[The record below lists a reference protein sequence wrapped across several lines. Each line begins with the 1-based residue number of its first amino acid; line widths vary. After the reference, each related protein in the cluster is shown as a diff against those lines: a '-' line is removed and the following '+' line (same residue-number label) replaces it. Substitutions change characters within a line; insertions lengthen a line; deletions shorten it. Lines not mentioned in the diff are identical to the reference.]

1 MTTRRRALSPA
12 VITTTL
18 VLGGGVAGT
27 LFGIYMEDP
36 TALAVAVEGRIGG
49 TVASWESRI
58 GGVPTRATGEAGEVR
73 LAWMA
78 PPGRIVVDVL
88 PSGRVRQASL
98 GRERGVPRS
107 TDPAPGD
114 WSVDEAMAL
123 AREWLPTDV
132 EDAGTETFTV
142 GDRTGPRDRF
152 SSRALSRAV
161 TVAEYRGARADG
173 PPGAC
178 LAQYYLTDAGGV
190 AFLLVGLA

>member
-1 MTTRRRALSPA
+1 MTIRRRVLTPA
-12 VITTTL
+12 VATTTL

-27 LFGIYMEDP
+27 LFGMYMEDP
-36 TALAVAVEGRIGG
+36 TAIAAAVEGRIGG
-49 TVASWESRI
+49 SVATWESRI
-58 GGVPTRATGEAGEVR
+58 GGMPTRATGEGGEVR
-73 LAWMA
+73 LAWEA
-78 PPGRIVVDVL
+78 APGRIVVDVL

-98 GRERGVPRS
+98 GRERGVSRS
-107 TDPAPGD
+107 IDPAPGD
-114 WSVDEAMAL
+114 WTMDEAMAL
-123 AREWLPTDV
+123 ARAWLPTDI
-132 EDAGTETFTV
+132 EDAGAETFTV

-190 AFLLVGLA
+190 AFLLVGVA

>member
-1 MTTRRRALSPA
+1 MLSPA
-12 VITTTL
+12 VVTTTL

-27 LFGIYMEDP
+27 LFGMYMEDP
-36 TALAVAVEGRIGG
+36 GTMAAAVAGRIGG
-49 TVASWESRI
+49 AVATWEARI

-73 LAWMA
+73 LTWTAA
-78 PPGRIVVDVL
+78 PGRIVVDVL

-98 GRERGVPRS
+98 GRERFVPRS

-114 WSVDEAMAL
+114 WSMDEAMAL

-132 EDAGTETFTV
+132 EDAGADTFTV

-152 SSRALSRAV
+152 SSRALARAV

-178 LAQYYLTDAGGV
+178 LAQYYVTNAGGV

>member
-1 MTTRRRALSPA
+1 MTIRRRLLSPA
-12 VITTTL
+12 VVTTTL

-36 TALAVAVEGRIGG
+36 EAMAVAVAGRIGG
-49 TVASWESRI
+49 PVATWEARI
-58 GGVPTRATGEAGEVR
+58 GGAPSRATGEAGEGR
-73 LAWMA
+73 LAWAA

-88 PSGRVRQASL
+88 PSGRVRQASF
-98 GRERGVPRS
+98 GRERSVARS

-114 WSVDEAMAL
+114 WTMEEAQAL

-132 EDAGTETFTV
+132 QDAVAETFTV

-152 SSRALSRAV
+152 ASRALSRSV
-161 TVAEYRGARADG
+161 TIAEYRGARADG

-178 LAQYYLTDAGGV
+178 LAQYYLTDTGGV